1 MKTTM
6 KRIVV
11 ALLAIVSVLML
22 ASCTAK
28 PELDLEDAEKNLKK
42 EEYTVFLVE
51 KSELAYQRRS
61 LSATGKNGDT
71 LIVIEFDKEETAK
84 LYCSKEKT
92 ERDNDIAQMKAEIKY
107 YKHLLK
113 EYDGELGELTTKAYE
128 EKVKTLENDVKTLKN
143 EKVIGRS
150 GAYVWVG
157 SKSALRASK

>member
-1 MKTTM
+1 MKTAM

-22 ASCTAK
+22 ASCTVK

-42 EEYTVFLVE
+42 DGYTVYLVE
-51 KSELAYQRRS
+51 KSEQAHQRRS
-61 LSATGKNGDT
+61 LSATKDDSA
-71 LIVIEFDKEETAK
+71 LVVIEFDKEETAK
-84 LYCSKEKT
+84 LYCSMVKS

-113 EYDGELGELTTKAYE
+113 EYKEDLGELTTKAYE

-143 EKVIGRS
+143 DKVVGRS

>member
-51 KSELAYQRRS
+51 KSELRS
-61 LSATGKNGDT
+61 
-71 LIVIEFDKEETAK
+71 E
-84 LYCSKEKT
+84 
-92 ERDNDIAQMKAEIKY
+92 
-107 YKHLLK
+107 
-113 EYDGELGELTTKAYE
+113 
-128 EKVKTLENDVKTLKN
+128 
-143 EKVIGRS
+143 
-150 GAYVWVG
+150 GAHV
-157 SKSALRASK
+157 